1 MNRFLRLLVVCV
13 VSCLVGSVGYVGL
26 AASSV
31 GSPKTSA
38 SRAAATLPV
47 GAKSGRK
54 GHHGSRH
61 HKHHRKHRHV
71 PSRRAATKPAHRSSL
86 RPLTASGVQIISG
99 SQPPPSEETQEPP
112 SQPGPTP
119 GEAREKSSTEFEN
132 LTPQAAEA
140 TVQEKYPHMIEVP
153 SGGPPALAAGQQ
165 ATGFPSDF
173 SMSVDAGEGRHAL
186 VESITP
192 IALETEDG
200 GHTPLDLGLHEAG
213 GGFQP
218 QVGLAHVLLPKDA
231 SEGASLVDRGVS
243 LTPVTEQGTPLGG
256 HGAVDHAGVFYGGMA
271 NPQAGVQDLG
281 MLAKPTTDGF
291 EWYSTLFSVRSPEHL
306 FFKVGLPEGATLEQH
321 ESRSVRVM
329 REGQA
334 ITIVSAFTAQDAEG
348 TPVPVTMSLAS
359 TDTIELTVA
368 RKPGQFRYPLVV
380 DPTMDDATFLAYLSP
395 AWVPCA
401 YGLTKCP
408 EGFSTSKFGLGE
420 FGEGYEAIVEG
431 GGLAPKNGEWGDYQY
446 ETQGTSKI
454 FELETE
460 TMERDYFTESETL
473 LEAYA
478 PSGAQENWGL
488 LANNVE
494 TTLFPAAICAI
505 KTTTCEPSQGANKN
519 LVEFVKRITAEG
531 AGGFEDRLYLA
542 HVWISQTESPTITFN
557 TESPTIEIKEPN
569 GTIVHRNNILYPGNK
584 EWIGPFTNTA
594 FEMTAKDTGVGVS
607 FAVADGNT
615 WSRETF
621 LMTTE
626 KDCKGDQCPEEFKG
640 KYTYYTTTPGFTS
653 PMPSGEYSIQGRAEN
668 ALKMTGEKNVT
679 VRVDALGP
687 QGIKFTNLP
696 AGNQIGEGIIKLKA
710 EATDGKTGEPSSGV
724 ASLKL
729 GIDGAEA
736 GQPNGSCTAGP
747 CTATGEWTI
756 NGGLLSAGPHTL
768 TVLATDKAGNVE
780 HQDFTVYVHHAAP
793 VSVGPGSLDPQSG
806 NFSMTATDAS
816 LGSGLSVS
824 RSYSSRDLTA
834 GVEGGLGPQW
844 LGTLGSAEELEELSN
859 GDMVLRAPNGGTMVF
874 LLNAKEEFEAPI
886 GDVNLSLTSEVNEQ
900 KVPVSYTL
908 KDSAAGTSTRFARA
922 ENYLQSAPVY
932 YGEIGW
938 QGPSTGQLVVPT
950 GVTADPKGDVWVL
963 DQKNSHVEKFDPQG
977 EYVSQFGYES
987 SSVGGFK
994 QPDSIAIDSKGN
1006 LWIADTGNNRI
1017 EEFTEGGSYLR
1028 KAGTEGSGTLKAP
1041 QGIAV
1046 DASNNVWVT
1055 DTGDNRVVEFNET
1068 GGYVREASKTGSY
1081 VLAEP
1086 LGIATDT
1093 SGHVW
1098 VADGKKHRFVEY
1110 RASTGEGMFTFG
1122 TAGTGN
1128 GQFET
1133 PSGIATDS
1141 EGNVWVAD
1149 SVLNRLQEFNTKGEY
1164 LTQVGSTGSNP
1175 GQLKKPDF
1183 IAVDGRGALLVADT
1197 ENARVGRWAHS
1208 TWTATTS
1215 QGASATSTVTYKF
1228 KTVLIKGGTVT
1239 HPVEVVAPHPAELS
1253 CTPTVNKG
1261 CRVLFLK
1268 YAETT
1273 TATGE
1278 GEGEWKD
1285 YEGRLKEV
1293 VFAAWNPAASKV
1305 EEKAVV
1311 QYAYDTQGRLRAEWD
1326 PRITPNLKPS
1336 TAMTPKGTSP
1346 RFRLP
1351 ARSPG

>member
-1 MNRFLRLLVVCV
+1 M
-13 VSCLVGSVGYVGL
+13 
-26 AASSV
+26 
-31 GSPKTSA
+31 
-38 SRAAATLPV
+38 
-47 GAKSGRK
+47 
-54 GHHGSRH
+54 
-61 HKHHRKHRHV
+61 
-71 PSRRAATKPAHRSSL
+71 
-86 RPLTASGVQIISG
+86 Q
-99 SQPPPSEETQEPP
+99 ET
-112 SQPGPTP
+112 
-119 GEAREKSSTEFEN
+119 
-132 LTPQAAEA
+132 
-140 TVQEKYPHMIEVP
+140 YPHMVDVP
-153 SGGPPALAAGQQ
+153 AGGPPALASGQK
-165 ATGFPSDF
+165 ATGFPSDY
-173 SMSVDAGEGRHAL
+173 SMSVDVGEGRHAL

-218 QVGLAHVLLPKDA
+218 MAGLAHVFLPKDV

-256 HGAVDHAGVFYGGMA
+256 QGAADHAGVFYGVA
-271 NPQAGVQDLG
+271 ASPQAGIQDLG
-281 MLAKPTTDGF
+281 MLAKPTTEGF
-291 EWYSTLFSVRSPEHL
+291 EWYSTLFSARSPEHL
-306 FFKVGLPEGATLEQH
+306 FFKVGLPEGATLEQG
-321 ESRSVRVM
+321 ESREVRVM

-334 ITIVSAFTAQDAEG
+334 IAIVSAFTAQDAEG

-359 TDTIELTVA
+359 ADTIELTVA

-380 DPTMDDATFLAYLSP
+380 DPTMDDTTFLAYLSP
-395 AWVPCA
+395 AWIPCA
-401 YGLTKCP
+401 SGLAKCP
-408 EGFSTSKFGLGE
+408 EGFAGSKFGLGE
-420 FGEGYEAIVEG
+420 FGGGYEAIVQGE
-431 GGLAPKNGEWGDYQY
+431 GLAPKNGEWGDYQY
-446 ETQGTSKI
+446 ETQGNSKI
-454 FELETE
+454 YELETE
-460 TMERDYFTESETL
+460 TLERDYFTESETL
-473 LEAYA
+473 LEAFA
-478 PSGAQENWGL
+478 GSKQENWGL

-494 TTLFPAAICAI
+494 TSRFGAAICAI

-531 AGGFEDRLYLA
+531 AGRFEDRLYLA

-557 TESPTIEIKEPN
+557 TTSPTIEVKEPN
-569 GTIVHRNNILYPGNK
+569 GTIVNRNNVLYPSNK
-584 EWIGPFTNTA
+584 EWIGPFTSTA
-594 FEMTAKDTGVGVS
+594 FEMTAKDPGVGVS

-626 KDCKGDQCPEEFKG
+626 KDCKGVQCPQEFKG
-640 KYTYYTTTPGFTS
+640 KYTYFTTTPGFTT

-668 ALKMTGEKNVT
+668 ALKMAGEKNVT
-679 VRVDALGP
+679 IRVDALGP
-687 QGIKFTNLP
+687 QGIKLTNLP
-696 AGNQIGEGIIKLKA
+696 AGGQIGEGVFKLKA

-736 GQPNGSCTAGP
+736 GEPNGSCTSGP

-806 NFSMTATDAS
+806 NFSMAATDAS
-816 LGSGLSVS
+816 LGSGLSIS

-859 GDMVLRAPNGGTMVF
+859 GDMVLRAPNGGTAVF
-874 LLNAKEEFEAPI
+874 LLNAKEEFEAPT
-886 GDVNLSLTSEVNEQ
+886 GDVNLSLTPEVNEQ
-900 KVPVSYTL
+900 KVPVGYTL
-908 KDSAAGTSTRFARA
+908 KDSAAGTSTLFARA
-922 ENYLQSAPVY
+922 ENYLQSAPIY
-932 YGEIGW
+932 YGEVGW

-950 GVTADPKGDVWVL
+950 GVTADSKGDVWVL
-963 DQKNSHVEKFDPQG
+963 DQKSSHVEKFDPQG

-1028 KAGTEGSGTLKAP
+1028 KAGTEGTGTLKAP

-1068 GGYVREASKTGSY
+1068 GGYVRETVKTVGSLALSEPIGVATDKSGDAWVTDAKNHRVVEFGPTGSALKEY
-1081 VLAEP
+1081 
-1086 LGIATDT
+1086 GS
-1093 SGHVW
+1093 SGSTN
-1098 VADGKKHRFVEY
+1098 GK
-1110 RASTGEGMFTFG
+1110 
-1122 TAGTGN
+1122 
-1128 GQFET
+1128 FET
-1133 PSGIATDS
+1133 PTGIAIDS
-1141 EGNVWVAD
+1141 EGNMWVAD
-1149 SVLNRLQEFNTKGEY
+1149 SVLNRVQEFNIKGEY
-1164 LTQVGSTGSNP
+1164 LTQVGSTGSNQ

-1183 IAVDGRGALLVADT
+1183 LAIDGRGELLVADT

-1208 TWTATTS
+1208 TWTAATS

-1268 YAETT
+1268 YAATT

-1293 VFAAWNPAASKV
+1293 VFAAWNPTSTKV

-1326 PRITPNLKPS
+1326 PRITPNLKTVYGYDVEGHVTTVSPPGQEPWLIHYGTIPTDGSAGRLLAVTRPAATTEPGTRLAPKNTALPTLS
-1336 TAMTPKGTSP
+1336 TSTPAVGVRISVSSNGTWSNTPLAYSYQWEDCNSSGGECAVISWCSQRRLLPGAQRRKTQAGGLGHRCQCRRKHDHCHDRDRP
-1346 RFRLP
+1346 RGRWH
-1351 ARSPG
+1351 AYQSGA